1 LDQGGSIIGPAQG
14 DGPVGSSFVLAFIAI
29 GPRP

>member
-1 LDQGGSIIGPAQG
+1 LDQGGSTIGLAQG
-14 DGPVGSSFVLAFIAI
+14 GIPVGSSFVVAFIAI